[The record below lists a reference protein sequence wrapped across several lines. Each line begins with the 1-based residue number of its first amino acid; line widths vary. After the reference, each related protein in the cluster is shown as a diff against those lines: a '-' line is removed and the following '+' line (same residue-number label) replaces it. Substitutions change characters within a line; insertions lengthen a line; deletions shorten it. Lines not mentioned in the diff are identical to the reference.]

1 MRIKVLIVDDHPAVR
16 LGLKSLISQED
27 DFQVIGEAAST
38 GEALEMVTALQP
50 DAAIVDLSFE
60 RGRSGLEL
68 VQQLSEKIKVLVCSY
83 HDERIFAE
91 RALAAG
97 ARGYIEKSEGLDEV
111 VQALRRIGKG
121 DIYLS
126 PRMSQYLLK
135 LIGQGRAER
144 IGLSI
149 LELSNREIEVF
160 ELLGRGYETREIAE
174 RLHLSPKTIA
184 KHCEN
189 IMAKL
194 NIKNKTKLLYHA
206 ILWVREEKYS

>member
-27 DFQVIGEAAST
+27 DFEVVGEASSIGEA
-38 GEALEMVTALQP
+38 LDVVTELQP

-60 RGRSGLEL
+60 QGRSGLEL
-68 VQQLSEKIKVLVCSY
+68 VQQLSEEIKVLVCSY

-97 ARGYIEKSEGLDEV
+97 ARGYIQKSEGLDEV
-111 VQALRRIGKG
+111 VQALRRVGKG

-135 LIGQGRAER
+135 LISQGREER

-194 NIKNKTKLLYHA
+194 NIKSKTKLLYHA
-206 ILWVREEKYS
+206 ILWVREEKRS